1 LKQLLFIILRSKIQK
16 FQDLFTISRSLTSV
30 LGFSKK
36 KKTGTLVNI
45 FLFDFKIYPQNIR
58 LKKYDGC
65 IYYNLHFNNIMHKLN
80 YKDELKSA
88 DKKIM

>member
-1 LKQLLFIILRSKIQK
+1 V
-16 FQDLFTISRSLTSV
+16 SLA
-30 LGFSKK
+30 FPKK
-36 KKTGTLVNI
+36 KKNGTLVSI

-88 DKKIM
+88 DKKIMWIWIWRIVLRGAKIF